1 MTLVGLQE
9 VLAARDQRAGRQAAL
24 IDQYGAELV
33 CFSMNIAGPEKRT
46 ALIDRGFLEGKSR
59 IEAVLQAN
67 AIEIMAREQ
76 LDVAAGQT
84 QFWCVRADAVW
95 LKM

>member
-46 ALIDRGFLEGKSR
+46 ALIDRGF
-59 IEAVLQAN
+59 
-67 AIEIMAREQ
+67 
-76 LDVAAGQT
+76 
-84 QFWCVRADAVW
+84 
-95 LKM
+95 